1 MLLEID
7 FIMRRMTD
15 TILMK
20 VLLFDLSLMKNPFD
34 KQPKPDIAGTSTV
47 YYSDSGDGSIQP
59 RENFKQ

>member
-1 MLLEID
+1 MA
-7 FIMRRMTD
+7 D

-47 YYSDSGDGSIQP
+47 YYSDSGDGYFQP